1 MSLLSEAMEDCSFLD
16 KTTQKDGY
24 GAVDTVWRE
33 GAEFKAAF
41 TLDSSIQARVAEKQ
55 GVTGMYTIITEK
67 SITLDYHDVVRR
79 ASDGKIF
86 RVTANGDDK
95 HTPKSAALNMR
106 TVSAEEWVPTGQV
119 ILGEG
124 G

>member
-24 GAVDTVWRE
+24 GAVNTVWRE

>member
-24 GAVDTVWRE
+24 GAVNTVWRE

-106 TVSAEEWVPTGQV
+106 IVSAEEWVPTGQV

>member
-95 HTPKSAALNMR
+95 HTPKSAALSMR

>member
-1 MSLLSEAMEDCSFLD
+1 MSLLSDAMEDCSFLD

-24 GAVDTVWRE
+24 GAVNTVWRE

-55 GVTGMYTIITEK
+55 GVTGMYTIITDK

-79 ASDGKIF
+79 SSDGKIF

-124 G
+124 D